1 MLRIDHLRVKFAN
14 TEVVRGVSYT
24 IKPGEIV
31 SILGESGS
39 GKTVSALAP
48 LGLYNKHLATV
59 SAEQIILGDIN
70 LLKVSEKQMNT
81 IRGKRVGMVF
91 QNPGEALSP
100 HMSIKAQFKELT
112 KVHGIKWDMDS
123 VLKVLDEVGLG
134 DDADRVLEMMPYQLS
149 GGQAQR
155 VTIALTL
162 FLSPEIIIADEPT
175 SSIDASL
182 TEVIVS
188 LLLETQKK
196 RNLGLLFITHDF
208 ELASRIS
215 DRMIILY
222 GGLVMEEGS
231 CQQIFHGPKHPY
243 TIELMRCVNALR
255 TKSERLYTLNGYAL
269 DPTEFTA
276 ACPFAA
282 RCPVVEKQ
290 CHEGIPKLREVTAN
304 HHVRCVRAE
313 GVTL

>member
-1 MLRIDHLRVKFAN
+1 MLKIDQLHVKFGS

-24 IKPGEIV
+24 VRPGEIV
-31 SILGESGS
+31 SLLGESGS

-48 LGLYNKHLATV
+48 LKLYSKHLATV
-59 SAEQIILGDIN
+59 NADQIVLGDID
-70 LLKVSEKQMNT
+70 LVKVDEKWLNT
-81 IRGKRVGMVF
+81 IRGKRIGMVF

-100 HMSIKAQFKELT
+100 HMSIKSQFKELSQ
-112 KVHGIKWDMDS
+112 VHDMKWDLDV

-134 DDADRVLEMMPYQLS
+134 DDAARVLEMMPYQLS

-182 TEVIVS
+182 TEVIVT

-222 GGLVMEEGS
+222 GGLVMEEGT
-231 CQQIFHGPKHPY
+231 CDQIFESPKHPY

-255 TKSERLYTLNGYAL
+255 TKTERLYTLNGYAL
-269 DPTEFTA
+269 DPTEFTE
-276 ACPFAA
+276 ACPFVA
-282 RCPVVEKQ
+282 RCPQVEPR
-290 CHEGIPKLREVTAN
+290 CHEGIPELREITAT
-304 HHVRCVRAE
+304 HHVRCVHA
-313 GVTL
+313 GGLT